1 MPKKSSESVS
11 ERGENLYLC
20 FCFIIYSMYL
30 RTLFRWCKEK
40 SNLLK
45 SITKVNQKFMRRN
58 VTWPCFKFWPMIKIF
73 WKSMSQQQFDY
84 ELYTKWVV
92 SKIRTSITRNF
103 SASLFKVSYLPWQN
117 ICSNIKTTGHIKS
130 KFVLWTKLLQNLLL
144 AKYLIYVAA
153 TLKNLNT
160 QKDEVFKS
168 EIHSKKKTEA
178 FFNVRHFNQIVTY
191 LYE

>member
-130 KFVLWTKLLQNLLL
+130 KFVLWTKLLQNLHLT
-144 AKYLIYVAA
+144 K
-153 TLKNLNT
+153 
-160 QKDEVFKS
+160 
-168 EIHSKKKTEA
+168 
-178 FFNVRHFNQIVTY
+178 
-191 LYE
+191 